1 MRLFVAAGFLALAGA
16 SGACAALDGL
26 ADYREC
32 AGACVDTNTN
42 GEPGDGSSVQTPLD
56 SGEMLDDG
64 TAPPAEA
71 APTDDETGG
80 GSDANLNDVSS
91 PPHDSGGADAPP
103 PPAEAG
109 IDAGFDAKPPMESG
123 PPPMTGATCGPR
135 GTGTRCST
143 GQTCCANLA
152 ANTNACATSCP
163 ANASLSCATASDCPS
178 SAAIC
183 CAQATFTI
191 DSAGDLPPKCAVAA
205 FSASCASSC
214 NDVAP
219 TSCTYIGT
227 IRLCSHDA
235 DCQSDSAN
243 GLAGGQCWNF
253 NSAPESW
260 CTSAAVGTTG
270 GGMHLP

>member
-1 MRLFVAAGFLALAGA
+1 M
-16 SGACAALDGL
+16 
-26 ADYREC
+26 
-32 AGACVDTNTN
+32 DTNTN
-42 GEPGDGSSVQTPLD
+42 VEPGDASSVQTPLD
-56 SGEMLDDG
+56 SGETLEDSTM
-64 TAPPAEA
+64 PPAEA
-71 APTDDETGG
+71 APTDDEA
-80 GSDANLNDVSS
+80 GSVDANLNDVSY

-109 IDAGFDAKPPMESG
+109 IDATPPMDAG
-123 PPPMTGATCGPR
+123 PPPMTGATCGPK
-135 GTGTRCST
+135 GTSMRCRT

-152 ANTNACATSCP
+152 AQTNACATTCP
-163 ANASLSCATASDCPS
+163 SNASLSCATASDCPS

-183 CAQATFTI
+183 CAQASFTI

-219 TSCTYIGT
+219 TSCTYIGM

-235 DCQSDSAN
+235 DCQSDSTN

-253 NSAPESW
+253 NGAPESW
-260 CTSAAVGTTG
+260 CTSAAVGNTG
-270 GGMHLP
+270 GGVHLP